1 MKNKEKNQWVVKR
14 TTSDIEAQG
23 TDNRPKANIMNQV
36 VIVLQRNNPDNKD
49 KNLGIGQDQNVV
61 INTPETQVVATSQQ
75 KNHEENLSMA
85 KKTNNLSRV
94 LSLCTLMRS
103 ILDRSL
109 FKLVWYRIREA
120 NLCRLVHLLTTIK
133 HTDPH

>member
-1 MKNKEKNQWVVKR
+1 
-14 TTSDIEAQG
+14 
-23 TDNRPKANIMNQV
+23 MNQV

-85 KKTNNLSRV
+85 TKNKQSVQGLKRLHTNEIDPRQVLVQVGLVSDSGGQSLSAGPSIDNNQTHGSSLAKSDAQQNDEDHSGRTTKENICNEPTK
-94 LSLCTLMRS
+94 LS
-103 ILDRSL
+103 
-109 FKLVWYRIREA
+109 
-120 NLCRLVHLLTTIK
+120 
-133 HTDPH
+133 P